1 MNLDN
6 YVVISGLPGVHKL
19 VTSRSNGLI
28 IEDKV
33 ENRTRFVPVRT
44 SQLTPL
50 ATIGI
55 YTETEEGTVALAT
68 VFRKMYDQRE
78 MTPVVSPDA
87 GSANLRTYFTT
98 ILPEHDQYRPPHKAL
113 GAIHGWHAT
122 ALEVLWG
129 ADHAC
134 MGRTDRIAE
143 AVVAFC
149 RSQA

>member
-78 MTPVVSPDA
+78 TTPVVSPDA

-98 ILPEHDQYRPPHKAL
+98 ILPEHDQYRVHINDIKKCVKWYSFMESKGMIDEAIKIAAEKEAAAKVEESTSEKA
-113 GAIHGWHAT
+113 
-122 ALEVLWG
+122 
-129 ADHAC
+129 
-134 MGRTDRIAE
+134 
-143 AVVAFC
+143 
-149 RSQA
+149 